1 LSEYILVVPV
11 VMSDH
16 TSIQGSLNQTATKQ
30 TMIDQTELWPNWPE
44 YIHVQGISDHLSTLS
59 WTCTR
64 QTPIWDNPK
73 YSSPDFC
80 PPLAKGAVLFPVT
93 AGINHPLANSWEDKD
108 LPDRL
113 CTDKANPCPKHKM
126 ATSKYSFQGLQLV
139 LIVSPAQ
146 THLKKIVIQRVW

>member
-1 LSEYILVVPV
+1 MSREFLTTCPHLAGHAPGKPQSE
-11 VMSDH
+11 
-16 TSIQGSLNQTATKQ
+16 TTLNIA
-30 TMIDQTELWPNWPE
+30 LP
-44 YIHVQGISDHLSTLS
+44 ISA
-59 WTCTR
+59 
-64 QTPIWDNPK
+64 
-73 YSSPDFC
+73 

-146 THLKKIVIQRVW
+146 THLKKIVIQRV